1 MTDSSLHA
9 ELAAFVDAS
18 DGEQALEYLK
28 THRQTLMSGEAVAA
42 FTSLLEA
49 EANPERH
56 SRMQGRQ
63 AILHAAI
70 AFHQKFQKTL
80 QDLGDSFLTW
90 VQTPDWNFSE
100 AYLQD
105 HADALLTNQGEL
117 ALRYLCEAHPDSATF
132 SEHLLLFQ
140 RCRKVGIAEAYAEL
154 RRSRV
159 ENADT
164 LPQRLRAV
172 FAFVQA
178 ESDAAARTLLEAEP
192 EVLLGQDIEQML
204 EGLILTAQQEDD
216 DHLRTLVEAR
226 LVMWRAVR
234 HG

>member
-1 MTDSSLHA
+1 MTDSLLPA
-9 ELAAFVDAS
+9 DLAAFVDAS
-18 DGEQALEYLK
+18 DDAQALEYLK
-28 THRQTLMSGEAVAA
+28 THRQTLMTNEAVVA
-42 FTSLLEA
+42 FVPMLEA
-49 EANPERH
+49 EANPERRD
-56 SRMQGRQ
+56 RMQARQ
-63 AILHAAI
+63 TILHAAM
-70 AFHQKFQKTL
+70 AFHQKFQQTL

-90 VQTPDWNFSE
+90 VQTPDWDFSK

-105 HADALLTNQGEL
+105 HADTLLTEQGEL

-140 RCRKVGIAEAYAEL
+140 RCRKVGIVAAYDEL

-159 ENADT
+159 EHGDT

-178 ESDAAARTLLEAEP
+178 ASETEARALLAAEP
-192 EVLLGQDIEQML
+192 DVLLAQDVEQML
-204 EGLILTAQQEDD
+204 EGLIVTAQQEDD
-216 DHLRTLVEAR
+216 DSMRTLVQAR
-226 LVMWRAVR
+226 LAMWRAVR